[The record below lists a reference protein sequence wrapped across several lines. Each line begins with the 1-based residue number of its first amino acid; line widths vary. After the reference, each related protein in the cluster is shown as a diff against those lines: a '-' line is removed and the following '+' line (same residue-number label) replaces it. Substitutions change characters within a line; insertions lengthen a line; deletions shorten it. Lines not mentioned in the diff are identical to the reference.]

1 MKDGL
6 GTGIVRGNVEHIN
19 ICVRTGD
26 PVNAEGDQTAGQ
38 KEGKGTKKA
47 FSRPVCLFGPK
58 TEDSGKNQKKMPE
71 KTMQCEGNIGMHQSA
86 GFYKC
91 HDTAQKS
98 KILDKRTGNLPVRWF
113 QEGQDQTEIHGNA
126 AKLKGKIPPVIGT
139 GMDHHSEEQLL
150 VQFAGSQKKTA
161 AKQYVHRFLAHP

>member
-1 MKDGL
+1 
-6 GTGIVRGNVEHIN
+6 
-19 ICVRTGD
+19 
-26 PVNAEGDQTAGQ
+26 
-38 KEGKGTKKA
+38 
-47 FSRPVCLFGPK
+47 
-58 TEDSGKNQKKMPE
+58 
-71 KTMQCEGNIGMHQSA
+71 MQCEGNIGMHQSA

-113 QEGQDQTEIHGNA
+113 QGGQNQTEIHGNA
-126 AKLKGKIPPVIGT
+126 TKLKGKIPPVIGT

-161 AKQYVHRFLAHP
+161 VKQYVYRFLAHP